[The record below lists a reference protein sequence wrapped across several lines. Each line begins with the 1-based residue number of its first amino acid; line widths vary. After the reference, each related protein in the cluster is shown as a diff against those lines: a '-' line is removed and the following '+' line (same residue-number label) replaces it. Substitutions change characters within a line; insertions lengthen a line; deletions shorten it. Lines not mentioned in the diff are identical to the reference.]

1 MTSGS
6 TIIVIKT
13 KKCLRHQKKNKRL
26 SMIDQIPTR
35 IIFRINHGSQMDM
48 TTCFQSRELISL
60 FSLLFVHLKNQML
73 RESTSLK
80 RLSRIDQT
88 SHSN

>member
-1 MTSGS
+1 
-6 TIIVIKT
+6 
-13 KKCLRHQKKNKRL
+13 
-26 SMIDQIPTR
+26 MIDQIPTR

-88 SHSN
+88 SHSNWMKTSKSLFKKIYPAFNSRPE